1 MRKISKEEMQELEE
15 VTIEE
20 FGVSEDVLMEEAG
33 SHIAEFIREHFSSDI
48 KIAIICGKGNN
59 GGDGFVA
66 ARELLSWGFNIE
78 VYTPFQDDEINDLAL
93 KKFETVRKVDEDAEM
108 FDFPTANVYVDALIG
123 YGLEG
128 APEGKVNDSI
138 SKIEEWSAET
148 VSVDVPTG
156 VDSGTGQAYDSHV
169 SPEYTV
175 TLGLPKKGLREENSG
190 KIFLA
195 DIGIPIEAT
204 DEIDVDTRKL
214 FLEKSILELDNSNSK
229 LRR

>member
-1 MRKISKEEMQELEE
+1 MRKVSKEEMQELEE

-33 SHIAEFIREHFSSDI
+33 SHIAEFIREQFSSDI

-78 VYTPFQDDEINDLAL
+78 VYTPFQDSEINDLAL

-108 FDFPTANVYVDALIG
+108 FDFPTANVYVDALMG

-128 APEGKVNDSI
+128 APEGKVKNSI
-138 SKIEEWSAET
+138 NKIEEWSAET

-156 VDSGTGQAYDSHV
+156 VDSDTGQAYDPHI

-175 TLGLPKKGLREENSG
+175 TLGLPKEGLREENSG

-204 DEIDVDTRKL
+204 DEIDVDTRNL
-214 FLEKSILELDNSNSK
+214 FLEKSILELNQFD
-229 LRR
+229 

>member
-1 MRKISKEEMQELEE
+1 MRKVSKEEMQELEE

-33 SHIAEFIREHFSSDI
+33 SHIAEFIIEQFSSDI

-78 VYTPFQDDEINDLAL
+78 VYTPFQDSEINDLAL

-108 FDFPTANVYVDALIG
+108 FDFPTANVYVDALMG

-128 APEGKVNDSI
+128 APEGKVKNSI
-138 SKIEEWSAET
+138 NKIEEWSAET

-156 VDSGTGQAYDSHV
+156 VDSDTGQAYDPHI

-175 TLGLPKKGLREENSG
+175 TLGLPKEGLREENSG

-204 DEIDVDTRKL
+204 DEIDVDTRNL
-214 FLEKSILELDNSNSK
+214 FLEKSILELNQFD
-229 LRR
+229 